1 MMTREELDT
10 EIVVAITVFRAAKRE
25 ELVKAVEDAWNARDD
40 GDSAW
45 STYVDARNALDAL
58 IAYDKEN
65 T

>member
-1 MMTREELDT
+1 MST
-10 EIVVAITVFRAAKRE
+10 RE